1 MKQRHKAHNYA
12 SVDSI
17 LSNFAGRP
25 VKYFLIVASVIS
37 VLFPVYWLVISAFK
51 LEQDYLAD
59 PPILFPTRFTL
70 DSFIEVLTRDNV
82 LQYFSN
88 TLVVA
93 VCTTIITIVIGSM
106 AAYAVVRGPIGARAK
121 NVFGLWFLVQKMY
134 PAIATAI
141 PIYLVMRSLHLMDT
155 LLALIIMNTSFNLP
169 LVSWLMMGFFEQ
181 VPFDMEESAMLD
193 GCGFFGRFFRVVL
206 PVTKPGLIA
215 SAILTFVAAWNEFL
229 FAVILTINES
239 KTLPVVIAGFITD
252 HSRISKARLMQLML
266 ETGELTKDVGS
277 VLVGE
282 QAVSEGLID
291 ELGGIHDAYDK
302 LYKMLNLTE
311 IRQER

>member
-1 MKQRHKAHNYA
+1 MKQKRRSRDYA
-12 SVDSI
+12 STEAI

-25 VKYFLIVASVIS
+25 VKYFLIAASVIS

-51 LEQDYLAD
+51 VEQDYLSY
-59 PPILFPTRFTL
+59 PPVLFPTRFTL
-70 DSFIEVLTRDNV
+70 DSFIEIFTRDDI
-82 LQYFSN
+82 LQYFAN
-88 TLVVA
+88 TVIVA
-93 VCTTIITIVIGSM
+93 VVTTVVTIVVGSM
-106 AAYAVVRGPIGARAK
+106 AAYAVVRGPIGSRAR
-121 NVFGLWFLVQKMY
+121 NLFGMWFLIQKMY

-169 LVSWLMMGFFEQ
+169 LVIWLMMGFFEQ
-181 VPFDMEESAMLD
+181 VPYEMEESAMLD

-229 FAVILTINES
+229 FAVILTIKES

-252 HSRISKARLMQLML
+252 RGLDWGPMAATSLVTLVPVVILVWIVQ
-266 ETGELTKDVGS
+266 KDFVNG
-277 VLVGE
+277 LAAG
-282 QAVSEGLID
+282 AVKG
-291 ELGGIHDAYDK
+291 
-302 LYKMLNLTE
+302 
-311 IRQER
+311 

>member
-1 MKQRHKAHNYA
+1 MKQRRKAHNYA

-169 LVSWLMMGFFEQ
+169 LVIWLMMGFFEQ

-215 SAILTFVAAWNEFL
+215 S

-252 HSRISKARLMQLML
+252 RGLDWGPMAATSLITLLP
-266 ETGELTKDVGS
+266 VV
-277 VLVGE
+277 VLVWIIQKDFVNGLAAG
-282 QAVSEGLID
+282 AVKG
-291 ELGGIHDAYDK
+291 
-302 LYKMLNLTE
+302 
-311 IRQER
+311 